1 MKIPRWVRPILDLLL
16 TVDFIIEALSG
27 IALYLAPSGKI
38 AEITKWTFLGLNR
51 SVWEA
56 LHIYF
61 GFAMIALVAI
71 HLFVNWNAMIC
82 LLRGMIK
89 NRKTNKISV
98 KNVLGIAIVNL
109 LLIGGAVIYSIKSLE
124 SESDYYTSSEYE
136 TISNTTEEIEVTGS
150 MLETFTIEELAQTY
164 NISADRLIEILEKD
178 YGIKTSKD
186 EFLEVVMANNGYA
199 RGDFKYILEEAILK
213 AKED

>member
-109 LLIGGAVIYSIKSLE
+109 LLIGGAVIYSIKSL
-124 SESDYYTSSEYE
+124 
-136 TISNTTEEIEVTGS
+136 
-150 MLETFTIEELAQTY
+150 
-164 NISADRLIEILEKD
+164 K
-178 YGIKTSKD
+178 
-186 EFLEVVMANNGYA
+186 
-199 RGDFKYILEEAILK
+199 
-213 AKED
+213 